1 MSRYFLQGTPLSE
14 LEKIMIKTP
23 HLRSPGMTI
32 LTDPLPHVAEG
43 RDCVFCKKSLRKHC
57 TIPRCLYIRERL
69 DQQLVT
75 YQQLV
80 FQFFQAQ
87 GNGCLV
93 TRVRTLPINEAGC
106 VFLDEQHQRRV
117 SEQLTANIQR
127 GILVRSSCWLAV
139 VFLLASKSALWSW
152 GTSYFGNR
160 SNKSPPGPLD
170 IQSYAIYQAARG
182 LQSGK
187 RSLNTADLMDPELV
201 SNTTFRL
208 ILDSAMIHQY
218 GAAVFPRPWEIG
230 L

>member
-1 MSRYFLQGTPLSE
+1 M
-14 LEKIMIKTP
+14 
-23 HLRSPGMTI
+23 
-32 LTDPLPHVAEG
+32 
-43 RDCVFCKKSLRKHC
+43 
-57 TIPRCLYIRERL
+57 
-69 DQQLVT
+69 
-75 YQQLV
+75 
-80 FQFFQAQ
+80 
-87 GNGCLV
+87 
-93 TRVRTLPINEAGC
+93 
-106 VFLDEQHQRRV
+106 
-117 SEQLTANIQR
+117 SEQLTATMQR
-127 GILVRSSCWLAV
+127 GILVRSSRWLAV
-139 VFLLASKSALWSW
+139 VFLLTSKSALWSW

-170 IQSYAIYQAARG
+170 IQSYAIYQAARS

>member
-80 FQFFQAQ
+80 FQFLQVQ
-87 GNGCLV
+87 GSGCLV
-93 TRVRTLPINEAGC
+93 TRVRTLSINEAGC

-117 SEQLTANIQR
+117 SEQLASAMQR
-127 GILVRSSCWLAV
+127 GIMVRSSCWLAE
-139 VFLLASKSALWSW
+139 VFLLASRSALWSW